1 MDEIEL
7 ARLAS
12 AQPAQP
18 RLDYDPAPCACAPC
32 SAYRACV
39 SPMFLVVWGIVAVNY
54 LPYVVWYPLRT
65 ASWSCCIVV
74 FHALVGLL
82 LASYLMTVFTDPGT
96 VPPEWHRAV
105 AADRRLAA
113 DHRYCTK
120 SGLYRP
126 LRSHYCSV
134 TRRVVLNLDH
144 FCPWVVN
151 AVGFYNRKFFVLFL
165 LYTLLSCSWVLL
177 TLLPSLLD
185 VGALLAGDAPSPLP
199 SPLHSTAAVR
209 HRAVAGRS
217 PHPISGFGWG
227 PNRYMVVAMA
237 LMVDATLV
245 LMLLCFFSF
254 HAHMVLR
261 NETTIEVGHFRDTS
275 ATLPRHSRGT
285 SRDPP
290 RDTSRDPPETLP
302 RPPLPLPRHFPRP
315 SRGTPCHHSRGT
327 PEALPRRFQD
337 TSMTRPRARRRG
349 STSAGG
355 ATPRACS
362 GATRGCGCCPCGA
375 AARRAT
381 ACTGPCCVSAARGRA
396 RRTTWRR
403 HPRS

>member
-1 MDEIEL
+1 
-7 ARLAS
+7 
-12 AQPAQP
+12 
-18 RLDYDPAPCACAPC
+18 
-32 SAYRACV
+32 
-39 SPMFLVVWGIVAVNY
+39 MFLVVWGIVAVNY

-261 NETTIEVGHFRDTS
+261 NETTIEVGHS
-275 ATLPRHSRGT
+275 ATLP
-285 SRDPP
+285 
-290 RDTSRDPPETLP
+290 
-302 RPPLPLPRHFPRP
+302 
-315 SRGTPCHHSRGT
+315 
-327 PEALPRRFQD
+327 
-337 TSMTRPRARRRG
+337 
-349 STSAGG
+349 
-355 ATPRACS
+355 
-362 GATRGCGCCPCGA
+362 
-375 AARRAT
+375 
-381 ACTGPCCVSAARGRA
+381 
-396 RRTTWRR
+396 
-403 HPRS
+403 

>member
-1 MDEIEL
+1 
-7 ARLAS
+7 
-12 AQPAQP
+12 
-18 RLDYDPAPCACAPC
+18 
-32 SAYRACV
+32 
-39 SPMFLVVWGIVAVNY
+39 MFLVVWGIVAVNY

-261 NETTIEVGHFRDTS
+261 NETTIEGPSPRFDVGWRRNAESVLGRD
-275 ATLPRHSRGT
+275 ARLWLLPVWGGGPAGDGVHWPMLRERRSGSGASDDLEDGHHHDDGRLLSRGDEF
-285 SRDPP
+285 S
-290 RDTSRDPPETLP
+290 SE
-302 RPPLPLPRHFPRP
+302 
-315 SRGTPCHHSRGT
+315 
-327 PEALPRRFQD
+327 EE
-337 TSMTRPRARRRG
+337 
-349 STSAGG
+349 
-355 ATPRACS
+355 
-362 GATRGCGCCPCGA
+362 
-375 AARRAT
+375 
-381 ACTGPCCVSAARGRA
+381 
-396 RRTTWRR
+396 
-403 HPRS
+403 

>member
-245 LMLLCFFSF
+245 LMLLCFFTF

-261 NETTIEVGHFRDTS
+261 NETTIEVGVGHS
-275 ATLPRHSRGT
+275 ATLP
-285 SRDPP
+285 
-290 RDTSRDPPETLP
+290 
-302 RPPLPLPRHFPRP
+302 
-315 SRGTPCHHSRGT
+315 
-327 PEALPRRFQD
+327 
-337 TSMTRPRARRRG
+337 
-349 STSAGG
+349 
-355 ATPRACS
+355 
-362 GATRGCGCCPCGA
+362 
-375 AARRAT
+375 
-381 ACTGPCCVSAARGRA
+381 
-396 RRTTWRR
+396 
-403 HPRS
+403 